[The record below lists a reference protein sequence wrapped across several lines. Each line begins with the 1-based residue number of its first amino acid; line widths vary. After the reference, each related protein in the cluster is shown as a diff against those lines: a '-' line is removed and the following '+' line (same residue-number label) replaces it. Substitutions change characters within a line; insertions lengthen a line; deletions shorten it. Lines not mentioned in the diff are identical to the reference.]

1 MFKIAIE
8 KIEKKNYLHKTK
20 IGPVLYFILKALK
33 DLITI

>member
-1 MFKIAIE
+1 MFKITIE
-8 KIEKKNYLHKTK
+8 KIKKNYLHKTK